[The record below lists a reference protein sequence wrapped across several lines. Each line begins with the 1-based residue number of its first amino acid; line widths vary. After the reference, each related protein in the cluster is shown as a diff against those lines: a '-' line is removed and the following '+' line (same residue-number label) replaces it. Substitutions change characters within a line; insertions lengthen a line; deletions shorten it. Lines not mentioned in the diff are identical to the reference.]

1 MLDSLVLFIMV
12 FSNYLICYLEDFVVV
27 MIDVVM
33 IVDLL
38 VMIWSFFWILYM
50 LFDWGFNFLFSL
62 VKEVIYLMNMKKVF
76 EMLYYL

>member
-62 VKEVIYLMNMKKVF
+62 VKEVIYLMNMKMVF